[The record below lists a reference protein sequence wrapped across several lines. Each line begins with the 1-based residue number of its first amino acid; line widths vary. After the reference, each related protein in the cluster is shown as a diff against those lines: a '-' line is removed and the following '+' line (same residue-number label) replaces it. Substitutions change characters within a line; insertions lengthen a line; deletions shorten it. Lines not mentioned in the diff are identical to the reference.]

1 MANKFYALFGV
12 CRSKGGT
19 KKACY
24 TKAVKAL
31 GGKPKKKRHRSRRCV
46 FGVNKNTGN
55 CLKHPRRRPAA
66 RKHKRKPCC
75 KACA

>member
-1 MANKFYALFGV
+1 MASKFYALFGV

-31 GGKPKKKRHRSRRCV
+31 GGKPKKKKHRRCV
-46 FGVNKNTGN
+46 YGVNKNTGS
-55 CLKHPRRRPAA
+55 CLKHPRRKPA
-66 RKHKRKPCC
+66 KKRRPCC